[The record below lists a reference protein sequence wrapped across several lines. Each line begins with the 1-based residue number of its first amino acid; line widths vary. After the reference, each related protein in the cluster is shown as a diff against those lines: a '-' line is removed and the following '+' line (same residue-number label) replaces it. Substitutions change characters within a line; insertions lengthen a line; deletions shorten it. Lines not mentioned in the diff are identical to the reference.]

1 LTATGLVAGYGRNP
15 PALNGVSIALEPGR
29 VLVVLGPNGSGK
41 TTLIR
46 CLARLLRPREGELH
60 LDGQPLWSVP
70 PLRVAQVLALAPQ
83 QPPLPEAFTVYELA
97 LLGRTPFIAPMAA
110 ETETDFE
117 AAAAALR
124 AVGLWGLRDRPI
136 ATLSGGERQRAVIAR
151 ALAQRPRV
159 LLLDE
164 PTASLDLGAQTE
176 VAALVRALAA
186 DSLAVLV
193 VLHDL
198 AFAEALADECL
209 LLARGRVEARGAPAE
224 VLEAGTIRRVYGVE
238 TARLNDPVTGRA
250 HLVVRR

>member
-1 LTATGLVAGYGRNP
+1 LTATGLVAGYGRDP
-15 PALNGVSIALEPGR
+15 PALDGVSVALEPGR
-29 VLVVLGPNGSGK
+29 VLAVLGPNGSGK

-46 CLARLLRPREGELH
+46 CLARLLRPRAGELH
-60 LDGQPLWSVP
+60 LDGQPLWSTP
-70 PLRVAQVLALAPQ
+70 PARVARVLALAPQ

-97 LLGRTPFIAPMAA
+97 LLGRTPFIAPLAA
-110 ETETDFE
+110 ETECDFE

-124 AVGLWGLRDRPI
+124 AVDLWRLRDRTI
-136 ATLSGGERQRAVIAR
+136 STLSGGERQRAVIAR

-164 PTASLDLGAQTE
+164 PTANLDLGAQAE
-176 VAALVRALAA
+176 VAALVRTLAA
-186 DSLAVLV
+186 ADLAVLV

-198 AFAEALADECL
+198 ALTDALADECIL
-209 LLARGRVEARGAPAE
+209 LDRGRVEARGAPAD

-238 TARLNDPVTGRA
+238 TTRLNDPVTGRA